1 MLYST
6 FFTFQVHKNPIGN
19 FTDLLLNIDILK
31 VTKLDDIPI
40 PPIGMFQEMDLNS
53 DSEITLEEWMEF
65 GKLKLEAVK
74 NHQDS
79 NISKHFQ
86 EMARTLEEK
95 VNFFFKQRNFY
106 QDDKVT
112 KSEWRKFN
120 SVHHEEL

>member
-1 MLYST
+1 
-6 FFTFQVHKNPIGN
+6 
-19 FTDLLLNIDILK
+19 
-31 VTKLDDIPI
+31 
-40 PPIGMFQEMDLNS
+40 MFQEMDLNS

-79 NISKHFQ
+79 NISKHCQ

-95 VNFFFKQRNFY
+95 VNFFFKQRNFD

>member
-1 MLYST
+1 
-6 FFTFQVHKNPIGN
+6 
-19 FTDLLLNIDILK
+19 
-31 VTKLDDIPI
+31 
-40 PPIGMFQEMDLNS
+40 MFQEMDLNS

-95 VNFFFKQRNFY
+95 VSYYFQQRNFDE
-106 QDDKVT
+106 DDKVT
-112 KSEWRKFN
+112 RSEWQKFN

>member
-1 MLYST
+1 
-6 FFTFQVHKNPIGN
+6 
-19 FTDLLLNIDILK
+19 
-31 VTKLDDIPI
+31 
-40 PPIGMFQEMDLNS
+40 MFQEMDLNS

-86 EMARTLEEK
+86 EMARTLEDK
-95 VNFFFKQRNFY
+95 VNFYFKQRNFD